1 MANKEVLE
9 YPERIYFTKAKRAI
23 EFIKFSHLDER
34 EADDDIEYILK
45 DSFVEIHKLNEEE
58 MSAIRQD
65 ATKYVRGFWETHHQA
80 IKDFSHVKDSPQ
92 YKPMFDLIFQDLIQA
107 IKKDLGGE

>member
-1 MANKEVLE
+1 MTDGKGVP
-9 YPERIYFTKAKRAI
+9 PEKLYISNAISKTKDRMKNATTYK
-23 EFIKFSHLDER
+23 LYDN
-34 EADDDIEYILK
+34 DIEYVLK
-45 DSFVEIHKLNEEE
+45 NSFIEMHKFHCEE
-58 MSAIRQD
+58 MSAIRQE

-107 IKKDLGGE
+107 IKQDLGCE

>member
-1 MANKEVLE
+1 MTGKEVLK
-9 YPERIYFTKAKRAI
+9 YPRIYFKKSRRAI
-23 EFIKFSHLDER
+23 EYIKWAGLDKKESS
-34 EADDDIEYILK
+34 DDIEYVLK

-80 IKDFSHVKDSPQ
+80 IKDFSHVKELPQ